1 MTLQQTRI
9 EITHHKKTETNTV
22 LEYVT
27 PQVILAG
34 EAGAL
39 YLQYM
44 LKLLSLTGHPILH
57 VTLHS
62 LYKLL

>member
-1 MTLQQTRI
+1 M
-9 EITHHKKTETNTV
+9 